1 MTPLGYLRKVEHFMV
16 FLRDNPNMCD
26 LEVSEEG
33 KKLLD
38 AMNKHAEQI
47 DQAWSE
53 LSHDDQLMVY
63 NITKHIYH
71 NVKPAPMHQKPESSV
86 IQLLN

>member
-16 FLRDNPNMCD
+16 FLRDTD
-26 LEVSEEG
+26 LHNEDHTQE
-33 KKLLD
+33 LD
-38 AMNKHAEQI
+38 NHCAQI
-47 DQAWSE
+47 DQAWTD
-53 LSHDDQLMVY
+53 LSPADQLMIY

-71 NVKPAPMHQKPESSV
+71 NVKLAPKEPDPK